1 MFILDNDGDYRHYSG
16 DNPRMYP
23 VLPTGAYTP
32 LMNPQIGLF
41 FKPVKTDGDQL
52 INLDTTV
59 ARHVRREIDDF
70 FNPEITATLASVNIK
85 HRRGVILHGVPG
97 TGKTSLIRSLFPV
110 FFQHNAV
117 VLVEP
122 HGDMLENIFIPAI
135 RKDDPDRPIVIVWD
149 EFEKN
154 ADYSRS
160 ELLRLLD
167 GLNSPDHLLT
177 IGTTNYLS
185 KISSQLTGRPS
196 RFSLILEM
204 PPLDSAA
211 RVAYARRK
219 YPMLDHEVVAGLVDM
234 TAGKALDYIEE
245 ACKLTLMGYDADE
258 IRDRI
263 QGVTISS
270 LALANS
276 DDEESEE
283 DE

>member
-1 MFILDNDGDYRHYSG
+1 MFILDNDGDYWHYSG
-16 DNPRMYP
+16 DNPRMCP
-23 VLPTGAYTP
+23 VLPTGAYHTEINR
-32 LMNPQIGLF
+32 MVGLF
-41 FKPVKTDGDQL
+41 FRPVKTDGDQL

-59 ARHVRREIDDF
+59 ARHVRREIADF
-70 FNPEITATLASVNIK
+70 FSPDITATLARVNLK

-122 HGDMLENIFIPAI
+122 HADYLENVIIPAI
-135 RKDDPDRPIVIVWD
+135 RKDDSDRPIVIVWD

-154 ADYSRS
+154 ADYSQS

-219 YPMLDHEVVAGLVDM
+219 YPMLDHDVVAGLVDM

-263 QGVTISS
+263 QGVATSA
-270 LALANS
+270 LALANGH
-276 DDEESEE
+276 DDESEDKE
-283 DE
+283 